1 MTRIALGRPAWGG
14 SRAAMAAILA
24 SGALANPA
32 VAQDSADDGLENNVI
47 VVTAQKRAEDVQD
60 VPISIAVFSADA
72 LEEANVDTVL
82 ELTSV
87 APNFQARQSQQIATT
102 TLRVRGIGAAGNTA
116 IEPSVATFLDGVYIP
131 RSGSVIASFLD
142 IEGVELLRGP
152 QGTLFGRNAS
162 AGALSLRSGTPRN
175 EFSGMVRGEVGNGD
189 RYKFDGYVNAPLGE
203 NVAIRAAGLYQD
215 FGGYWT
221 NRLDGEQLGGSETA
235 AGRISLNAQLGAID
249 WTVRAD
255 YSKITGDGL
264 SNNDFDPTSV
274 TPAQLAFFQ
283 MRLGGVLPDTTLFDR
298 TLNQFQESRF
308 DDKHWGVM
316 SDASLDVGEYTL
328 RMINSY
334 RDWDNF
340 QNDGDIS
347 FTPVNIFTRDG
358 AYRSKS
364 HNHELQIISPERGL
378 LGGAL
383 DFVAGLYYFQED
395 YRIDEQFQLGPG
407 FCNTLVPPPARPQCN
422 GLLALGL
429 GEDATDLDFTQDV
442 ESIAGYVQANVYA
455 SDSVWFTLGGR
466 WTQDKKDALFDQVVN
481 NPFAGGIRA
490 VENQALELDEEEFTY
505 RLGVNFQPH
514 RDLLLFASHSTGYKS
529 GGFNSGGSGAPL
541 LGRRTFASETIDN
554 YEIGAK
560 STWLDGA
567 LQANITFYRMDV
579 NGLQDRTFDGIG
591 FIVLNAGDLRQQ
603 GFEFDTVIRPSNR
616 FKVTASLAYLDSE
629 FTDFPLASGLPGLG
643 GTQDLTGTN
652 VALGSPEF
660 SGSFGF
666 QWSGEFGSS
675 DIGWR
680 LNSNYSFQS
689 DVYAGAA
696 TDGNPQ
702 TIQDGYGLLDAR
714 FTVESLND
722 TWSLSVFGSNL
733 FDKGFCT
740 VRFPQPLGAA
750 FGLNNGVFPGSTG
763 IRCTEAT
770 PRTYGAAATFRF

>member
-1 MTRIALGRPAWGG
+1 MIQRGYLLRAGKLSLAVALLGG
-14 SRAAMAAILA
+14 AVAAVA
-24 SGALANPA
+24 
-32 VAQDSADDGLENNVI
+32 AQDSVNEGAADDNVI
-47 VVTAQKRAEDVQD
+47 VVTAQKRSEDVQD
-60 VPISIAVFSADA
+60 VPISMAVFSADS
-72 LEEANVDTVL
+72 LEDANVDNIL
-82 ELTSV
+82 ELTTV

-162 AGALSLRSGTPRN
+162 AGALSLRTGTPRN
-175 EFSGMVRGEVGNGD
+175 EFSGLVRGEVANGD
-189 RYKFDGYVNAPLGE
+189 RYKIDGYINAPLGE
-203 NVAIRAAGLYQD
+203 NVSVRAAGLYQD
-215 FGGYWT
+215 FGGYWF

-235 AGRISLNAQLGAID
+235 AGRISLNAQFGALD

-264 SNNDFDPTSV
+264 SNNDFDPSSV

-283 MRLGGVLPDTTLFDR
+283 ARLGGVLPDTNLFDR

-308 DDKHWGVM
+308 TDEHWGIM
-316 SDASLDVGEYTL
+316 SDASLDVGDFTFRL
-328 RMINSY
+328 INSY

-347 FTPVNIFTRDG
+347 FTPRNIFTRDG

-378 LGGAL
+378 LDGAL

-395 YRIDEQFQLGPG
+395 YRIDEQFQLGPD
-407 FCNTLVPPPARPQCN
+407 FCTTLVPPPARPQCS
-422 GLLALGL
+422 GLLAMGR
-429 GEDATDLDFTQDV
+429 GANATDLDFFQDV
-442 ESIAGYVQANVYA
+442 ESIAAYAQANVYA
-455 SDSVWFTLGGR
+455 SDALWFTLGGR
-466 WTQDKKDALFDQVVN
+466 WTRDEKDALFDQRVN
-481 NPFAGGIRA
+481 NPFAGNIRA
-490 VENQALELDEEEFTY
+490 PELQPLALTEKRFTY
-505 RLGVNFQPH
+505 RVGINYQPND
-514 RDLLLFASHSTGYKS
+514 DLLLFASHSTGYKS
-529 GGFNSGGSGAPL
+529 GGFNSGGSGTPL
-541 LGRRTFASETIDN
+541 LGRRTFARETIDN
-554 YEIGAK
+554 YEIGMK

-567 LQANITFYRMDV
+567 LQANLTLYRMDV

-603 GFEFDTVIRPSNR
+603 GFEFDTIIRPSDR
-616 FKVTASLAYLDSE
+616 FKLTASLAYLDSK
-629 FTDFPLASGLPGLG
+629 FTDFPLASGLPGIG
-643 GTQDLTGTN
+643 GTQDLTGQN
-652 VALGSPEF
+652 VAVGSPEF
-660 SGSFGF
+660 TGAVGF
-666 QWSGEFGSS
+666 QWDGEFGNS

-680 LNSNYSFQS
+680 LNSNLSFQS
-689 DVYAGAA
+689 DVFAGAS

-702 TIQDGYGLLDAR
+702 SIQDGFALLDAR
-714 FTVESLND
+714 FTIESLND
-722 TWSLSVFGSNL
+722 SWSLSVFGSNL
-733 FDKGFCT
+733 FDKGYCT

-770 PRTYGAAATFRF
+770 PRTYGVTGTFKF